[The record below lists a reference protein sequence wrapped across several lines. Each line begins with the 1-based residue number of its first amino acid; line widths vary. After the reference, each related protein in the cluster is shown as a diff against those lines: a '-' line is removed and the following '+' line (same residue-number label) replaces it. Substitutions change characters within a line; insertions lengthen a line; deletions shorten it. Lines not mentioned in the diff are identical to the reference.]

1 MAQGSAPPH
10 LIDEI
15 SKTDEVIDRA
25 RALVSAERR
34 TTSLASTSGVTFQ
47 DAFQIVAKR
56 EEEKRK
62 KSSKDARKRAQADQ
76 LHFPGSRIGVDS
88 EMSAYWMVME
98 VRLTCARNSFFFL
111 CGSHAEKPICQVV
124 PTSLLS

>member
-1 MAQGSAPPH
+1 MAQGGGPPR
-10 LIDEI
+10 LIDEL

-25 RALVSAERR
+25 KGLVAAERR

-62 KSSKDARKRAQADQ
+62 KSSKDSKKRAQADQ
-76 LHFPGSRIGVDS
+76 LHFPGSRIGVDT

-98 VRLTCARNSFFFL
+98 VSLNCASISLRLHL
-111 CGSHAEKPICQVV
+111 WVIW
-124 PTSLLS
+124 

>member
-1 MAQGSAPPH
+1 MAECGGPPR
-10 LIDEI
+10 LIDEL
-15 SKTDEVIDRA
+15 SKTDDVVDRA
-25 RALVSAERR
+25 KAVVGAAPGSTPA
-34 TTSLASTSGVTFQ
+34 ASTSGVTFQ

-62 KSSKDARKRAQADQ
+62 KTSKDAKKRAQADQ

-98 VRLTCARNSFFFL
+98 VCLACCRNSLELLFAPDAQTATESL
-111 CGSHAEKPICQVV
+111 V
-124 PTSLLS
+124 PHGMFC